1 MWNVLGEGDVVEAT
15 FWRIDEASQWKSEF
29 MEVLSL
35 LQGSPRPCVLH
46 GVGGGAWR
54 SRTLSCLLF
63 AQCLHLRRGRVRAW
77 PQETQDF
84 LKTPP
89 WVCWA
94 QKGNLPT
101 SVTSTVQTAL
111 AQPGNDCAAV
121 AMNSFFPPVN
131 ILILSS
137 LTTLS
142 SATKSLVTMITLR
155 EGCERLE
162 TLSFRF
168 ALPVGEE
175 DSDLF
180 FFFFN
185 EKIQDPGVR
194 NVLVNRR
201 QCGKTTSL
209 QFLNVWSSWFQL
221 FWMILFGGGWGGGA
235 GRKLVS

>member
-1 MWNVLGEGDVVEAT
+1 MKFLPKVVVIGFALSKCETCLGKGMW
-15 FWRIDEASQWKSEF
+15 WRQPFGGLMRPVNGNQNSWKF
-29 MEVLSL
+29 CLFCRVHPDLVYL
-35 LQGSPRPCVLH
+35 LH

-54 SRTLSCLLF
+54 SGTLSCLLF
-63 AQCLHLRRGRVRAW
+63 AQCLHLRSGRDRAW

-121 AMNSFFPPVN
+121 EMNSFFPPVN

-180 FFFFN
+180 FFLM
-185 EKIQDPGVR
+185 KIFRIQG
-194 NVLVNRR
+194 
-201 QCGKTTSL
+201 
-209 QFLNVWSSWFQL
+209 
-221 FWMILFGGGWGGGA
+221 
-235 GRKLVS
+235 